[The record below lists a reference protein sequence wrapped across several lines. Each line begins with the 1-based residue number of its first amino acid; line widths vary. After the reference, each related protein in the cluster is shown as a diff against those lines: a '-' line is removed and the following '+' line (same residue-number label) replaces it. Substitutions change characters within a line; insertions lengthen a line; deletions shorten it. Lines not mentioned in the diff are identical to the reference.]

1 MLNNALILV
10 AEDEPFIAL
19 EVALAIK
26 DAGGMVLGP
35 VASVRKALE
44 LIEANIVVAAILD
57 VNLTDGDISPVAELL
72 LNLDI
77 PMVLQSGVGLPTA
90 LAAKFSKL
98 TVQTKPCVPA
108 ELVAQI
114 DQLICDHEQAVWDRS
129 KPALVKKAHDDC
141 LP

>member
-35 VASVRKALE
+35 VASVKKAIA
-44 LIEANIVVAAILD
+44 LIEANAPVAAILD

-72 LNLDI
+72 LSLGI

-90 LAAKFSKL
+90 LAARFPDL
-98 TVQTKPCVPA
+98 PVHIKPCVPTELIAQLA
-108 ELVAQI
+108 ELIV
-114 DQLICDHEQAVWDRS
+114 CDREASRHRTMRARS
-129 KPALVKKAHDDC
+129 
-141 LP
+141 